1 MLPLTA
7 ATLKASFV
15 NASRKETADI
25 TLPDGLDEIVWD
37 DLDYFGWR
45 DPKLSRRAYIVVP
58 VDGEVVGVVLKQS
71 EASPRS
77 RAQCTWCQDVKL
89 PNDVVF
95 YSAKRVGA
103 AGRNGNTLGTL
114 ICDEFQCSRNVRK
127 PVPPAYLGFDVEA
140 ARLQR
145 IETLRLRSAGFAAD
159 VQRTQ

>member
-1 MLPLTA
+1 MLPQTS
-7 ATLKASFV
+7 ATLTASFV

-25 TLPDGLDEIVWD
+25 TLPNGLDEIVWD

-45 DPKLSRRAYIVVP
+45 DPKLARRAYIVVP
-58 VDGEVVGVVLKQS
+58 VDGEIVGIVLKQS
-71 EASPRS
+71 DASPRS

-127 PVPPAYLGFDVEA
+127 PVPPAYLGYDVEA
-140 ARLQR
+140 ARVQR
-145 IETLRLRSAGFAAD
+145 IETLRTRAAGFAAD
-159 VQRTQ
+159 VQRAG